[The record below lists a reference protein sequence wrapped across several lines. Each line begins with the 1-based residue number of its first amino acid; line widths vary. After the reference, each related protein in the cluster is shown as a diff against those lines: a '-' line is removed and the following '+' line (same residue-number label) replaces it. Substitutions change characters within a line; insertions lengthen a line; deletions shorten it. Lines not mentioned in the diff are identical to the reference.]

1 MRSRDLFVFAASQVL
16 RFVVPILSAV
26 FISMAACPVKA
37 DTFHFSFNDIAN
49 GGGTVTGTVI
59 LNATDTAATSVTV
72 DTNSATPTFGIGQYV
87 VSGQITVADF
97 GDLGSNNSSP
107 ALLLYSL
114 IIFQRAR

>member
-49 GGGTVTGTVI
+49 GGGTVTG
-59 LNATDTAATSVTV
+59 TDTAATSVTV